1 MNFFFAIFQI
11 PGVVKRVY
19 NLQSKQLVKIF
30 SRIFEANESKM
41 LNDLDQSGDVA
52 ATISEFFENSSNVEP
67 AKKCMLYN
75 YIITYTTLQK

>member
-1 MNFFFAIFQI
+1 M
-11 PGVVKRVY
+11 KRVY

-75 YIITYTTLQK
+75 YIYHSSEIRGLSLVKCSNEIL